1 MVTTILRYCSV
12 NIAKWDRYHDRCV
25 FLSRRRYVPTKECP
39 KPSGIF
45 QNPKNCTTFYLCTDG
60 VHHLQECPGG
70 LHYDKKRV
78 RCNFPK
84 VAKCKERRPKIKRK
98 PKPPVTEKPK
108 PKQSKFC
115 PKMDGIFSN
124 EANCSTF
131 YFCVDG
137 TAYLQE
143 CPQGL
148 VFDENNMKCDHPK
161 VVGCNREFLHTQIA

>member
-1 MVTTILRYCSV
+1 
-12 NIAKWDRYHDRCV
+12 
-25 FLSRRRYVPTKECP
+25 YVPTKECP

-45 QNPKNCTTFYLCTDG
+45 QNASNCSTFYLCTDG
-60 VHHLQECPGG
+60 AHHLQECPGG

-84 VAKCKERRPKIKRK
+84 VAKCKERRPKFKRK
-98 PKPPVTEKPK
+98 PKPLVTEKPK

-148 VFDENNMKCDHPK
+148 VFDEKNMKCDHPK
-161 VVGCNREFLHTQIA
+161 IVGCKREFHTTICHLNNTPDLLQKIELP